1 METRHA
7 IPDSTADKSIKK
19 YCQYTREASY
29 TRDIS
34 YHRAN
39 KLATYKA
46 VYEIKFHRQKLTQN
60 TEKEVNHK
68 KKRRRKR
75 RRRTVRARTVRA
87 RTRTTKSKGNQTKC
101 NVAIINQTQRKKQ
114 PKFKASDMVPVK
126 IDKVNKTSPQSPTML
141 LGKMTVIAESGF
153 VKVVTH
159 YVNVIA

>member
-29 TRDIS
+29 TRDVS

-60 TEKEVNHK
+60 TEKEVNQK
-68 KKRRRKR
+68 KKRKRKRKRRRKRR
-75 RRRTVRARTVRA
+75 RRRTVRARTK
-87 RTRTTKSKGNQTKC
+87 TTKSKRNQKKC
-101 NVAIINQTQRKKQ
+101 NLAIINQTQRKKTAQ
-114 PKFKASDMVPVK
+114 V
-126 IDKVNKTSPQSPTML
+126 QS
-141 LGKMTVIAESGF
+141 I
-153 VKVVTH
+153 
-159 YVNVIA
+159 